1 MATRGTTTN
10 ETIGT
15 MRGVA
20 APVLAEDAHPRH
32 GAGSNKR
39 AIIELTILVVL
50 IEVIMWI
57 VPLVPYSR
65 LVYAAIAILIV
76 LLLGYCYI
84 RDGVNPR
91 ELGLRFDNLLRV
103 LKDLAIP
110 LSMFVLVVLVVGFA
124 FGAPRFEKK
133 FFSMLLFVPAW
144 ALLQQYMLLAF
155 VGRRLRLIFGSG
167 LPGIVATS
175 ALFSLLHL
183 PNPALMLA
191 CAAGGYLWAREY
203 QREPN
208 LFANALTH
216 AVASAFLANALPGWM
231 LKNMVVGYNYF
242 LR

>member
-1 MATRGTTTN
+1 MQ
-10 ETIGT
+10 
-15 MRGVA
+15 GVA
-20 APVLAEDAHPRH
+20 SAVQAMDTRSGHTGMRF
-32 GAGSNKR
+32 SKR
-39 AIIELTILVVL
+39 PFIELTILVVL

-57 VPLVPYSR
+57 VPLLPYSR
-65 LVYAAIAILIV
+65 AFYAATALIIV
-76 LLLGYCYI
+76 ALLGYCYI
-84 RDGVNPR
+84 RDGVGAR

-103 LKDLAIP
+103 LKDLLIP
-110 LSMFVLVVLVVGFA
+110 LAIFVLVVLVVGFE
-124 FGAPRFEKK
+124 FGAPRFGKK
-133 FFSMLLFVPAW
+133 FWSMLLFVPAW

-155 VGRRLRLIFGSG
+155 VGRRLRMIFGNG

-183 PNPALMLA
+183 PNPVLMVA

-208 LFANALTH
+208 LFSSALTH